1 LKLIYDI
8 DKFEIDKPVVLTQG
22 TFDGVHFGHKK
33 ILKSIA
39 SQAREIGGVS
49 VLLTFYPHPRL
60 VLYPDDNDL
69 KMLSTIEEK
78 VQKVDALGINYM
90 VILPFTKELS
100 RLRADEFVRDI
111 LVEKLK
117 VSKLVIGYDH
127 RFGRNREGGIKE
139 MRHYST
145 VFNFEIEEIPAQDIE
160 ESTVSSTKIRK
171 ALLNGEVDL
180 AATYLGSG
188 YQLGGLVEAGVQRGT
203 TIGYPTANVRV
214 SSSYKLIPKNGV
226 YAVWVFV
233 DENKYAGM
241 LNIGYNPTFDDKNWS
256 IEVHIFD
263 FNQNIYHKKI
273 NIQFVLRT
281 RDEKTFDD
289 LNALINQLKEDEKK
303 IRKILEVE

>member
-1 LKLIYDI
+1 MKLIYDI

-78 VQKVDALGINYM
+78 VQKVDALGIDYM

-289 LNALINQLKEDEKK
+289 LNALMNQLKEDEKK

>member
-1 LKLIYDI
+1 MKLIYDI

-78 VQKVDALGINYM
+78 VQKVDALGIDYM